1 MTRRLVLLVLALAG
15 LTACRRTPERTAAAD
30 LPALPVSTA
39 RVESAALVRQQPV
52 AGTVRPAARATIA
65 ARVTGVVSGPLPAL
79 GATVEAGAVLV
90 ILGADEVRARLAQA
104 RAGLD
109 QLDRELARERTLLE
123 RNATSPENVR
133 LLEDRRHAAVAAVD
147 EATVLQ
153 SYTTVTAPFAGVIT
167 RRLVE
172 TGDLAA
178 AGAPLL
184 ELEGTTRLR
193 AEVAIPESLDLLD
206 PGATL
211 AVEAD
216 GTPLPGRLA
225 EISPAADPAT
235 RTRLAKV
242 DLPAGAAVRSG
253 QFVRVLWPAGRTT
266 ALLIPANALTR
277 FGQLEQ
283 VFVVTTTN
291 RAELR
296 LVRTGG
302 REGDRLVIL
311 SGLAAGETV
320 VTGPAPTLSDGQP
333 LEVRR

>member
-15 LTACRRTPERTAAAD
+15 LTACRRTPERAAAAD
-30 LPALPVSTA
+30 LPALPVTTA
-39 RVESAALVRQQPV
+39 RVESAALVRHQPV

-90 ILGADEVRARLAQA
+90 TLGADEVRARLAQA

-109 QLDRELARERTLLE
+109 QLDRELARERNLLE

-178 AGAPLL
+178 AGASLL

-235 RTRLAKV
+235 RTRLAQV

-266 ALLIPANALTR
+266 ALLIPATALTR

-311 SGLAAGETV
+311 SGLASGETV
-320 VTGPAPTLSDGQP
+320 VTGPAPTLRDGQA